1 MSNKLVKK
9 SNLGDLSYSDLGLD
23 VSFQILE
30 APYLED
36 GTKMLFKIDD
46 VENFC
51 AYNLNDFADF
61 GSILLLRQNDTFFFA
76 CIDKAKN
83 DIAYINEKTHPQMY
97 KEIGDI
103 VFEMAMDTYGHYFSG
118 IVVLVEVEPNT
129 YKMIEFVVQ
138 MIPETV
144 YYLTYTLSNRTF
156 RVPLEE
162 SEIKQ
167 YPDLEVVDVG
177 RITPVYGD
185 ITADML
191 SVQFVEKILL
201 LIKNRNYTL
210 IFENNTEQ
218 ETEVKDELAAEPV
231 SVE

>member
-83 DIAYINEKTHPQMY
+83 DIAYINERRILNCTRKLEILYLKWQWTHM
-97 KEIGDI
+97 DI
-103 VFEMAMDTYGHYFSG
+103 IS
-118 IVVLVEVEPNT
+118 
-129 YKMIEFVVQ
+129 
-138 MIPETV
+138 
-144 YYLTYTLSNRTF
+144 
-156 RVPLEE
+156 LE
-162 SEIKQ
+162 
-167 YPDLEVVDVG
+167 
-177 RITPVYGD
+177 
-185 ITADML
+185 
-191 SVQFVEKILL
+191 LL
-201 LIKNRNYTL
+201 
-210 IFENNTEQ
+210 FW
-218 ETEVKDELAAEPV
+218 
-231 SVE
+231 

>member
-83 DIAYINEKTHPQMY
+83 DIAYINEKTHRLAPESRRGICCYDAFFHRDKPCERCPVRECAGKGSSAMEIYNPVLKVWTLADSSRIRWGDRDAFLLACHDISPY
-97 KEIGDI
+97 KVGE
-103 VFEMAMDTYGHYFSG
+103 A
-118 IVVLVEVEPNT
+118 VEGV
-129 YKMIEFVVQ
+129 
-138 MIPETV
+138 
-144 YYLTYTLSNRTF
+144 TLLN
-156 RVPLEE
+156 LE
-162 SEIKQ
+162 
-167 YPDLEVVDVG
+167 D
-177 RITPVYGD
+177 R
-185 ITADML
+185 
-191 SVQFVEKILL
+191 
-201 LIKNRNYTL
+201 
-210 IFENNTEQ
+210 
-218 ETEVKDELAAEPV
+218 
-231 SVE
+231 